1 METDVAQSF
10 HAADRCPYLGSQA
23 AQAGRHSVGQ
33 KEQIA
38 ETFERHVARFGYAK
52 TTLDDVARELHI
64 SKKTIYVHF
73 DGKRDIYGYIVER
86 QAAAEQAKL
95 RAMVA
100 MLPNNRAR
108 AEALLKFVIGQARA
122 HIAETSE
129 AEWLQEYEIAA
140 DAFAKANGD
149 LLREIVSE
157 GIATGEFATGD
168 PDFAQRMIEA
178 MVLKY
183 VVMVN
188 AEPEYDRDEEL
199 VERVLRFIG

>member
-1 METDVAQSF
+1 MS
-10 HAADRCPYLGSQA
+10 
-23 AQAGRHSVGQ
+23 Q

-38 ETFERHVARFGYAK
+38 ETFERFVARLGYAK

-73 DGKRDIYGYIVER
+73 DGKRDIYASIVAR
-86 QAAAEQAKL
+86 QAKAEQARL

-100 MLPNNRAR
+100 ELPNHRAR
-108 AEALLKFVIGQARA
+108 VEALLKFVVGSARA

-129 AEWLQEYEIAA
+129 AEWLHEYEIAA

-157 GIATGEFATGD
+157 GIEAGEFADGD
-168 PDFAQRMIEA
+168 ADLVRAMIEA

-183 VVMVN
+183 TLIVN
-188 AEPEYDRDEEL
+188 AEPGYDRDNEL
-199 VERVLRFIG
+199 IERVLRFIG

>member
-1 METDVAQSF
+1 MS
-10 HAADRCPYLGSQA
+10 
-23 AQAGRHSVGQ
+23 Q
-33 KEQIA
+33 KEEIA
-38 ETFERHVARFGYAK
+38 QTFERYVARLGYAK

-73 DGKRDIYGYIVER
+73 DGKREIYGYIVER
-86 QAAAEQAKL
+86 QAAAEQKRL

-100 MLPNNRAR
+100 ELPGHRAR
-108 AEALLKFVIGQARA
+108 AEALLKFVIGSARA

-149 LLREIVSE
+149 LLREIVAE
-157 GIATGEFATGD
+157 GISAGEFAAGD
-168 PDFAQRMIEA
+168 PDLVEKMCKA
-178 MVLKY
+178 MLLEY

-188 AEPEYDRDEEL
+188 ANPAYDRDAEL
-199 VERVLRFIG
+199 VERLLRFIG